1 MATNME
7 NINNNITINNIIST
21 FTKELDN
28 LEEQQSME
36 EKDVKSLI
44 SLDKTDL
51 EKEEQQIMEEK
62 EAKYL
67 ISLLDKTNFR
77 QKSLELDIT
86 DLKRQIVE
94 EDDSDED

>member
-7 NINNNITINNIIST
+7 NNNITIINLST
-21 FTKELDN
+21 STKELNN
-28 LEEQQSME
+28 LE
-36 EKDVKSLI
+36 
-44 SLDKTDL
+44 
-51 EKEEQQIMEEK
+51 EEK

>member
-7 NINNNITINNIIST
+7 NINNNITINNLST
-21 FTKELDN
+21 SIKELDN